1 MYVEIL
7 IWHTLNFILG
17 PPLLGGAPADEDE
30 CKREDIIGVYMFDEI
45 YFLLVF
51 RHVVSYRNVWRNKS
65 MT

>member
-1 MYVEIL
+1 M
-7 IWHTLNFILG
+7 LG
-17 PPLLGGAPADEDE
+17 VGGAPADEDE
-30 CKREDIIGVYMFDEI
+30 CKRKGIIGVYMFDEI